1 MNIHSLSWRRGKT
14 SCALAF
20 FPDHRLAVLALVLSV
35 FFSYLFT
42 LAQTPV
48 FGDPTEYT
56 FVSHILGIAHPP
68 GYAFITLLGKLIQ
81 SIIPFGTVAWRMHL
95 LAAVAGTLACLF
107 VFGIVHTATHRL
119 DVTGLRN
126 LSGLSVAAALF
137 AGLSVSTAVNHWQHS
152 IHANPHIITATF
164 LLANLY
170 FLTRWWASLRDRVT
184 GWQGDTV
191 TGLSV
196 TLSPPHHVTW
206 SNKWLYIFC
215 LSAGLGV
222 THHPLTVFGF
232 VGYGL
237 FILVVRPS
245 ILRDWKT
252 LLKMLAFALLGLA
265 IWLYFPI
272 RSPMNPGFGPTT
284 MNTVDGFL
292 AHVLARGLT
301 ESLPTFPLADLP
313 HRQLVFWTLLRL
325 QYTLPT
331 ILLAIFGFGWLIYD
345 TVARWQGDKVTNDHL
360 VTPSPLHLIIL
371 YTLPALGT
379 YAFVISLRAQDIMAY
394 LIGPFAVVGLW
405 AGIGLFGLGMVFGA
419 KAQRSK
425 EGKGKKVGV
434 MLLVGFFFL
443 VGPIYQFARNAP
455 RVSLRNYDEAQ
466 RYVNAVF
473 DQFAGQ
479 GEGALLLNDWEHMTP
494 LWYAQWV
501 DGRWPN
507 ATDVRPEF
515 ISTGGANPWLEAIFR
530 FLPGGPVYLS
540 SFRPNAIAGTE
551 FRLRPFGP
559 FYQVLEPGDEAVPP
573 ELTLAALAGGDI
585 EIVGYLLSDT
595 SVTAGDF
602 VPLTLAMRA
611 PQGTDDY
618 YVPVIHVG
626 DLTFEFTTD
635 SHLITPAWWVGEVI
649 VERFDFALPHDLPGG
664 DYPMTV
670 SLKNLNQDEEYPEQL
685 ELGNLTVIPAND
697 PPETNDLLATFR
709 QRVGLVSAR
718 AWANGRTTSAPWS
731 DPITTQPGDVIHLI
745 LEWES
750 LAQVEESYT
759 VFVHLIDG
767 NNVPHVA
774 LDYTPLGGSAPTHLW
789 IPKWLP
795 GQQMLDP
802 YRLVIPPELPAGDY
816 WIEVGLYEMVNGR
829 RLHLS
834 DKQGNLNG
842 DRFILGQ
849 VVVR

>member
-1 MNIHSLSWRRGKT
+1 M
-14 SCALAF
+14 
-20 FPDHRLAVLALVLSV
+20 
-35 FFSYLFT
+35 
-42 LAQTPV
+42 
-48 FGDPTEYT
+48 
-56 FVSHILGIAHPP
+56 
-68 GYAFITLLGKLIQ
+68 
-81 SIIPFGTVAWRMHL
+81 M
-95 LAAVAGTLACLF
+95 
-107 VFGIVHTATHRL
+107 
-119 DVTGLRN
+119 
-126 LSGLSVAAALF
+126 AALF
-137 AGLSVSTAVNHWQHS
+137 AGLSVGTAVNHWQHS
-152 IHANPHIITATF
+152 IHANPHIITAAF

-170 FLTRWWASLRDRVT
+170 FLTKWWAASHDKVIT
-184 GWQGDTV
+184 WQGDKV
-191 TGLSV
+191 TELRV
-196 TLSPPHHVTW
+196 TMSPLHHVTW

-215 LSAGLGV
+215 LSAGLGI

-232 VGYGL
+232 VGYAL

-252 LLKMLAFALLGLA
+252 LLKMLAFALLGLVV
-265 IWLYFPI
+265 WLYFPI
-272 RSPMNPGFGPTT
+272 RSPMNPGFGPIT
-284 MNTVDGFL
+284 MNTLDGFL

-301 ESLPTFPLADLP
+301 ESLPTFPLAELP

-331 ILLAIFGFGWLIYD
+331 ILLALCGFGWLLWVSRI
-345 TVARWQGDKVTNDHL
+345 THHASRITS
-360 VTPSPLHLIIL
+360 SPLHLIIL

-405 AGIGLFGLGMVFGA
+405 AGIGLFGLGVVFDA

-443 VGPIYQFARNAP
+443 MGPVYQLARNAP

-473 DQFAGQ
+473 DQFAGH
-479 GEGALLLNDWEHMTP
+479 GEGAVLLNDWEHMTP

-515 ISTGGANPWLEAIFR
+515 ISTGGANPWLDAIFNY
-530 FLPGGPVYLS
+530 LGGGPVYLS
-540 SFRPNAIAGTE
+540 NFRPNAIAGLE
-551 FRLRPFGP
+551 FRLRPSGP
-559 FYQVLEPGDEAVPP
+559 FYQVLDPGDETIPP
-573 ELTLAALAGGDI
+573 ELTSASLTGGEV
-585 EIVGYLLSDT
+585 EIVGYLLPET
-595 SVTAGDF
+595 TTAGDF

-611 PQGTDDY
+611 PQGTADY
-618 YVPVIHVG
+618 YVPVVEVG
-626 DLTFEFTTD
+626 EGANAIRYEFTTD

-664 DYPMTV
+664 DYPITV
-670 SLKNLNQDEEYPEQL
+670 SLKNLSQDEEYPSQL
-685 ELGNLTVIPAND
+685 EVGNLTITPAND
-697 PPETNDLLATFR
+697 PPETNDLLANFR

-750 LAQVEESYT
+750 LAQAEESYT

-802 YRLVIPPELPAGDY
+802 YRLVIPPELPPGNY

-849 VVVR
+849 VVVK